1 MIVIVINVV
10 VVSNV
15 VVMPWPFIGEHPA
28 TPSPAVRPTTCN
40 TTSHLTQLRF
50 VSIKTTEVPARIH
63 VLPSYLLPVGSTT
76 CATNVSASMAQQPE
90 LWDRLGKELKAPED
104 YCVANVD
111 KAERLKELI
120 KAVYELAS
128 SFSARGSGP
137 LKSVLIQGVDEETLW
152 EQLQTRNN
160 PLLKYLRKYMK
171 SASNRN
177 LEFIP
182 MEEDVTSE
190 DVSEEEMDEDEDE
203 DVDADDHDEVDE
215 DGDNDCG
222 DEDDEQE
229 EEDSSDGE
237 DEAESYDSDDVTN
250 EEEDDGAAE
259 EPRKKIGSS
268 GDGWDTDEELGME
281 AWLDATEE
289 LDEKHR
295 QKQENREKRV
305 KANTMD
311 QVSAGLGDTAAPCR
325 RLTKGPCAV
334 GRRAGG

>member
-1 MIVIVINVV
+1 
-10 VVSNV
+10 
-15 VVMPWPFIGEHPA
+15 
-28 TPSPAVRPTTCN
+28 
-40 TTSHLTQLRF
+40 
-50 VSIKTTEVPARIH
+50 
-63 VLPSYLLPVGSTT
+63 
-76 CATNVSASMAQQPE
+76 MAQQPE
-90 LWDRLGKELKAPED
+90 LWDRLSKELKAPED

-171 SASNRN
+171 SASSRN

-182 MEEDVTSE
+182 MEEDATSE
-190 DVSEEEMDEDEDE
+190 DVSDEEMDEDDEDE
-203 DVDADDHDEVDE
+203 DVDADDHDEVDDDE
-215 DGDNDCG
+215 DDDNDSG

-229 EEDSSDGE
+229 EDESSGDE
-237 DEAESYDSDDVTN
+237 DESESYDSDDVTN

-311 QVSAGLGDTAAPCR
+311 QVSAAPDAAEPCR
-325 RLTKGPCAV
+325 
-334 GRRAGG
+334 